1 VNNRRRVRRA
11 CGEDGMRAAKGR
23 AMRLVV
29 LDGFTM
35 NPGDLEWRA
44 LAALGEL
51 TVYERTPAAKVLE
64 RSAGAEILLTNK
76 TPLTRASIEALPA
89 LRFIDVLATGYN
101 VVDLAAARERGIPV
115 SNAPAYS
122 TRSVQQMTFAL
133 LLELTQRCGAHDRAV
148 KEGAWCRCED
158 VTFQLSPLL
167 ELDGLTLGVLGFGAI
182 GRAVAQTALS
192 FGMKVVAAS
201 RTRSAALPAGVEWVT
216 QEELVRRSD
225 VVSLHCP
232 LTPATEKIICERTL
246 ADMKPTA
253 LLINTSRGGLV
264 DEGALARA
272 LNAGRLAGAGLDVLS
287 AEPPDPSNPL
297 LRARNC
303 VITPHC
309 AWATRAARQRLLDIT
324 VANVKAFQAG
334 CPQNVVNV

>member
-1 VNNRRRVRRA
+1 
-11 CGEDGMRAAKGR
+11 
-23 AMRLVV
+23 MRLVV

-35 NPGDLEWRA
+35 NPGDLEWRT

-51 TVYERTPAAKVLE
+51 TVYERTPGDRILE
-64 RSAGAEILLTNK
+64 RSAGADILLTNK
-76 TPLTRASIEALPA
+76 TPLTRGTIAALPA

-133 LLELTQRCGAHDRAV
+133 LLELTQQCGAHDRAV

-158 VTFQLSPLL
+158 ITFQLRPLL
-167 ELDGLTLGVLGFGAI
+167 ELDGRTFGVLGFGAI

-192 FGMKVVAAS
+192 FGMRVVAAS
-201 RTRSAALPAGVEWVT
+201 RTRPAPLPAGVEWVT
-216 QEELVRRSD
+216 QEELFRRSD

-232 LTPATEKIICERTL
+232 LTPETEKIICERTL
-246 ADMKPTA
+246 AWMKPDA
-253 LLINTSRGGLV
+253 LLINTGRGGLV
-264 DEGALARA
+264 DEAALARA
-272 LNAGRLAGAGLDVLS
+272 LNEGRLAGAAVDVLS
-287 AEPPDPSNPL
+287 TEPPAPDNPL
-297 LRARNC
+297 LHARNI

-334 CPQNVVNV
+334 TPQNVVNGPPQRGS

>member
-1 VNNRRRVRRA
+1 
-11 CGEDGMRAAKGR
+11 M
-23 AMRLVV
+23 VV

-44 LAALGEL
+44 LESLGEL
-51 TVYERTPAAKVLE
+51 TVYERTPAELIVPRA
-64 RSAGAEILLTNK
+64 AGAEILLTNK
-76 TPLTRASIEALPA
+76 TPLSAATLAALPG
-89 LRFIDVLATGYN
+89 LRFVGVLATGHN
-101 VVDLAAARERGIPV
+101 VVDGAAARGCGIVV

-133 LLELTQRCGAHDRAV
+133 LLELTQRCGEHDRAV
-148 KEGAWCRCED
+148 KEGAWSQCGD
-158 VTFQLSPLL
+158 FMFQFGPLT
-167 ELDGLTLGVLGFGAI
+167 ELDGLTFGILGLGTI

-201 RTRSAALPAGVEWVT
+201 RTRPSTLPAGVDWVS
-216 QEELVRRSD
+216 QEELFRGSD

-232 LTPATEKIICERTL
+232 LTPETDKIICERTL
-246 ADMKPTA
+246 AWLKPTA
-253 LLINTSRGGLV
+253 LLINTGRGGLV
-264 DEGALARA
+264 DELALARA
-272 LNAGRLAGAGLDVLS
+272 LNEGRLAGAGVDVLS
-287 AEPPDPSNPL
+287 TEPPESSNPL
-297 LRARNC
+297 LHARNC

-334 CPQNVVNV
+334 TPINVVNR

>member
-1 VNNRRRVRRA
+1 MRV
-11 CGEDGMRAAKGR
+11 
-23 AMRLVV
+23 VV

-44 LAALGEL
+44 LASLGEL
-51 TVYERTPAAKVLE
+51 TVHERTPGDKIVE
-64 RSAGAEILLTNK
+64 RSAGAQVLLTNK
-76 TPLTRASIEALPA
+76 TPLTRETLAALPA
-89 LRFIDVLATGYN
+89 LRFIGVLATGYN

-133 LLELTQRCGAHDRAV
+133 LLELTQQCGSHDRAV
-148 KEGAWCRCED
+148 KEGVWSRCKD
-158 VTFQLSPLL
+158 ITFQLKPLL
-167 ELDGLTLGVLGFGAI
+167 ELDGLTLGVVGFGAI
-182 GRAVAQTALS
+182 GQAVAQAAQA
-192 FGMKVVAAS
+192 FGMQVVAAS
-201 RTRSAALPAGVEWVT
+201 RTRPAALPEGVLWVEH
-216 QEELVRRSD
+216 EELFRRAD

-232 LTPATEKIICERTL
+232 LTPQTEKLICARTL
-246 ADMKPTA
+246 ALMKPTA

-264 DEGALARA
+264 DEAALAQA
-272 LNAGRLAGAGLDVLS
+272 LNAGRLAGAGVDVLS
-287 AEPPDPSNPL
+287 TEPPELSNPL
-297 LRARNC
+297 LQARNC

-334 CPQNVVNV
+334 RPQNVVNG